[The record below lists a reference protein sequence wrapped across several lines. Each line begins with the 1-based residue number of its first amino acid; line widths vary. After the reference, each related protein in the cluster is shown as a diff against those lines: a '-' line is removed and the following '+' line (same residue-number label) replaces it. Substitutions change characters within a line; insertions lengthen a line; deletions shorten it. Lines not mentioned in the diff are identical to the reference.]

1 MRHPTGRRLME
12 MLRNPQP
19 RKPLHRGKGRRA
31 GRRRQKKKNRASVTK
46 RFAFGPISFPNNGSA
61 SQFRATPIPIGSKRG
76 DNYWPSWEK
85 VERSDALPRVLSAP
99 FHFSTTPSFHP
110 VDSLMSTGGTVDSP
124 SGDSSSGETS
134 PSPGASRTV
143 SRPDS
148 QNTRYLCPPLPV
160 SPAGRDARASGS
172 EGTGMGRGR
181 GLR

>member
-76 DNYWPSWEK
+76 DKYWPSWEK
-85 VERSDALPRVLSAP
+85 LERTDARLRVLSAP
-99 FHFSTTPSFHP
+99 LLHRF
-110 VDSLMSTGGTVDSP
+110 
-124 SGDSSSGETS
+124 
-134 PSPGASRTV
+134 PSPPRHVSFSPFISRGHI
-143 SRPDS
+143 R
-148 QNTRYLCPPLPV
+148 TRIPQL
-160 SPAGRDARASGS
+160 
-172 EGTGMGRGR
+172 
-181 GLR
+181 

>member
-1 MRHPTGRRLME
+1 ME
-12 MLRNPQP
+12 MPRNPQP
-19 RKPLHRGKGRRA
+19 GKPVHRGRR
-31 GRRRQKKKNRASVTK
+31 RRRRRHRRQKKRNRPLATK
-46 RFAFGPISFPNNGSA
+46 RFAFAPISFPNNGSA
-61 SQFRATPIPIGSKRG
+61 SQFQATPIPIGLKPG
-76 DNYWPSWEK
+76 DNYWPNWEK
-85 VERSDALPRVLSAP
+85 VERRDAPLRVLSAP
-99 FHFSTTPSFHP
+99 FHFSTTPSLHP
-110 VDSLMSTGGTVDSP
+110 VDSLLSTGGTVDSA

-148 QNTRYLCPPLPV
+148 HNTRYLCPPLPV